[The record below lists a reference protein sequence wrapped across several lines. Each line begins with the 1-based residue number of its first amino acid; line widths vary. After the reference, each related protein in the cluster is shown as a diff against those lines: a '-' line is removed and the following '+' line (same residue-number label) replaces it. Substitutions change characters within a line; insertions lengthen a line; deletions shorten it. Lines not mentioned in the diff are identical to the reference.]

1 MTKHRIKK
9 GKYLKKLTAF
19 LERKQVATMD
29 ELKGELDTEVVMT
42 IYRALKK
49 VSYRTSYSHNGRYYA
64 LSKSVRFDKD
74 GLWSA
79 RSVWF
84 SRHGTLLAT
93 LEKLVSDSERGC
105 LADELQSLLHVG
117 VKESLLRLVQ
127 RGSVSRERIGRSY
140 LYCSKNESTR
150 KRQLAA
156 RGAGPFLTPAD
167 IPDKAKAAI
176 VLFAALLDERQLRLF
191 AGVQALQFGKTAEGW
206 LSELL
211 GMHRQTIAKGRQ
223 ELLDCNVD
231 FKRIRKKGAGRPRVE
246 KKRPR
251 SSRKSRT

>member
-1 MTKHRIKK
+1 MAAGSTKNGSH
-9 GKYLKKLTAF
+9 LKKLRAF
-19 LERKQVATMD
+19 LKRKQVATMD
-29 ELKGELDTEVVMT
+29 ELKDALDTEVAMT
-42 IYRALKK
+42 VYRALKR

-64 LSKSVRFDKD
+64 LRKSVGFDKD

-79 RSVWF
+79 ESVWF

-93 LEKLVSDSERGC
+93 LESLISDSERGC
-105 LADELQSLLHVG
+105 FADELQTLLNVG
-117 VKESLLRLVQ
+117 VKESLLRLAQ
-127 RGSVSRERIGRSY
+127 RGSVSRQRIGRSY
-140 LYCSKNESTR
+140 LYCSKNEAAR
-150 KRQLAA
+150 KRQLAS
-156 RGAGPFLTPAD
+156 RGAGPFLTPTD
-167 IPDKAKAAI
+167 VPDKVKAAI
-176 VLFAALLDERQLRLF
+176 ILFAALLDERQLRLF

-251 SSRKSRT
+251 SSKRSRT

>member
-1 MTKHRIKK
+1 MAKHRIKN
-9 GKYLKKLTAF
+9 GKNLKKLTAF
-19 LERKQVATMD
+19 LERKQVATMN
-29 ELKGELDTEVVMT
+29 ELKDELDTVVVMT

-79 RSVWF
+79 RSAWF

-156 RGAGPFLTPAD
+156 RGAGPFLTPTD
-167 IPDKAKAAI
+167 VPDKAKAAI

-223 ELLDCNVD
+223 ELLECNVE